1 MLSPAGLP
9 PKRTPAKVLPRGLL
23 WLLLLLVRPTS
34 PATIIR
40 RIRLGISRPTSR
52 LRVEVVLPQ
61 LALLTA
67 PGLATGLA
75 MELIWD
81 RLEAPRG
88 VIAGS
93 LRVARIGA
101 PTDHLRCPRDLKTSS
116 LAALVGGRCG
126 VRVGFWVARRW
137 WRRFLATGAHCP
149 QRIMCRPFRLIG
161 SRAGGRTLGQVS
173 WL

>member
-23 WLLLLLVRPTS
+23 WLLLLLVRPTR
-34 PATIIR
+34 PATMIR
-40 RIRLGISRPTSR
+40 RIRLGISRPTRR

-67 PGLATGLA
+67 PGLA

-116 LAALVGGRCG
+116 LAALVGAIA
-126 VRVGFWVARRW
+126 GFESAS
-137 WRRFLATGAHCP
+137 G
-149 QRIMCRPFRLIG
+149 
-161 SRAGGRTLGQVS
+161 
-173 WL
+173 

>member
-1 MLSPAGLP
+1 M
-9 PKRTPAKVLPRGLL
+9 
-23 WLLLLLVRPTS
+23 
-34 PATIIR
+34 IR

-67 PGLATGLA
+67 PGLA

-116 LAALVGGRCG
+116 LAALVGAIA
-126 VRVGFWVARRW
+126 GFESAS
-137 WRRFLATGAHCP
+137 G
-149 QRIMCRPFRLIG
+149 
-161 SRAGGRTLGQVS
+161 
-173 WL
+173 